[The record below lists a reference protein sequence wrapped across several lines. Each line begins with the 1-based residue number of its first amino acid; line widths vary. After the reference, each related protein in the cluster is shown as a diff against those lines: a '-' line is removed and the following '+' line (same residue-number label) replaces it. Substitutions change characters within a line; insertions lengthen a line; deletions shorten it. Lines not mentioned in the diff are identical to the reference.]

1 MAGSLGE
8 AQLQLTVDE
17 TAFSAGLSKA
27 AAEASRKGAQIQK
40 ALESRQAKVDSNQG
54 LVNRL
59 QKEALS
65 ADASRKALIAQRISY
80 IRAENAEQ
88 IKGIAILKAK
98 LAENNK
104 LVNSYRQATAEA
116 KKGGLGMLGA
126 LGSLAAGVGAAS
138 VVQQVAAIGQESQ
151 RTKIQLEALASS
163 YGEVEQ
169 ASAAVGRIQ
178 KVLGVSAIE
187 ARQGYSQ
194 LYAALRGTGVSAAQL
209 EVLYVGLNKA
219 ARLSGAGTQEAA
231 GALLQL
237 KQGLA
242 SGALAGD
249 ELRSVLE
256 TMPAL
261 TQQLAATMGVT
272 VGELKKLGSEGKI
285 TSDILYQAAAALAGS
300 QAPAKTTVESLGAAW
315 ADLKEKI
322 AEAIGPALL
331 DSMATLA
338 AGVAA
343 FAKFL
348 EAAKEPLFE
357 IVTGVFGFVK
367 AVGPMVAGIL
377 AVRKAMQAW
386 ALATKAVAAA
396 QAFVLALTGPAGI
409 GLVIAAAGAAALA
422 YAGLDK
428 AMGAIEGTAKGVRDE
443 AAKARAEFE
452 RLRNA
457 TDSVKPNQSKIKAD
471 YDKER
476 SKSGI
481 ASDNALR
488 RAQAT
493 LGLEKQALAVA
504 QAQLQID
511 EARARA
517 ANARQ
522 NANAAPNNG
531 KLRAQAEA
539 AAADLETA
547 MIKGGEAMKA
557 AAQSAADELKQAGD
571 QLRNA
576 LRSNLD
582 LLNKETRQRVLN
594 EARGSLNKSLAT
606 GRFDNQAVLAGVK
619 TNQDLLNMA
628 SKLEGINS
636 SFDQYSKAQDNV
648 ARVQEQLDV
657 SFKDL
662 GVKMEDVAAALVKN
676 TEAERNIKLNVTV
689 NADGTY
695 NISQTEAQAAL
706 Y

>member
-1 MAGSLGE
+1 VAGSLGE
-8 AQLQLTVDE
+8 AQLQLTVDQ

-27 AAEASRKGAQIQK
+27 AAEASRKGTQIQK
-40 ALESRQAKVDSNQG
+40 ALESRQAKVDDNQG
-54 LVNRL
+54 LINRL

-65 ADASRKALIAQRISY
+65 ADASRKALIAQRIGY
-80 IRAENAEQ
+80 LKAENAEQ

-104 LVNSYRQATAEA
+104 LVDSYRQASAEA
-116 KKGGLGMLGA
+116 QKGGLGMLGS
-126 LGSLAAGVGAAS
+126 LGSLAAGIGAAA

-194 LYAALRGTGVSAAQL
+194 LYAALRGTGISAAQL

-242 SGALAGD
+242 SGALSGD

-256 TMPAL
+256 SMPAL
-261 TQQLAATMGVT
+261 TQQLAATMGVS

-322 AEAIGPALL
+322 AEAVGPALL
-331 DSMATLA
+331 DSMATMGTA
-338 AGVAA
+338 VAT
-343 FAKFL
+343 FAKYL
-348 EAAKEPLFE
+348 ESAKEPLIQ
-357 IVTGVFGFVK
+357 IVKDVFGFVK
-367 AVGPMVAGIL
+367 AVGPMVVGIL
-377 AVRKAMQAW
+377 AVQKAMQAW
-386 ALATKAVAAA
+386 ALASKAVAAA
-396 QAFVLALTGPAGI
+396 QAFVI
-409 GLVIAAAGAAALA
+409 GLSGPQGVALVAAAAGAAALA

-452 RLRNA
+452 KLRASTGGIN
-457 TDSVKPNQSKIKAD
+457 PNQSKTKAD
-471 YDKER
+471 YEAER

-481 ASDNALR
+481 ASGNALR

-517 ANARQ
+517 ANAQQ
-522 NANAAPNNG
+522 NANAAPNDG
-531 KLRAQAEA
+531 KLKAQAEA
-539 AAADLETA
+539 AAAELKTA
-547 MIKGGEAMKA
+547 MIEAANAMKS
-557 AAQSAADELKQAGD
+557 AAQSAADELTQAGD
-571 QLRNA
+571 QLRNT

-582 LLNKETRQRVLN
+582 LLNAETRKRVVD
-594 EARGSLNKSLAT
+594 EAQSSLNKSLNT
-606 GRFDNQAVLAGVK
+606 GRYDTTAILAGIK
-619 TNQDLLNMA
+619 TNQDILDMA
-628 SKLEGINS
+628 SKLEGINA
-636 SFDQYSKAQDNV
+636 SFDQYDQAQNNV
-648 ARVQEQLDV
+648 AKTQEQLGV
-657 SFKDL
+657 SMTDL
-662 GVKMEDVAAALVKN
+662 GVKLNDAAAAIIGLAKKDWNVYVNGAATNSYGDMVAA
-676 TEAERNIKLNVTV
+676 V
-689 NADGTY
+689 NRG
-695 NISQTEAQAAL
+695 I
-706 Y
+706 

>member
-8 AQLQLTVDE
+8 AQLQLTVDQ

-27 AAEASRKGAQIQK
+27 EAEARRKGAQIQK

-54 LVNRL
+54 LINRL

-65 ADASRKALIAQRISY
+65 ADASRKALIAQRLGY

-116 KKGGLGMLGA
+116 KKGGLGMLSS
-126 LGSLAAGVGAAS
+126 LGSLAAGIGAAS

-242 SGALAGD
+242 SGALSGD
-249 ELRSVLE
+249 ELRAVLE

-331 DSMATLA
+331 DSMATLG

-343 FAKFL
+343 FAKYL
-348 EAAKEPLFE
+348 ESAKEPLIE

-367 AVGPMVAGIL
+367 AVGPMVVGIL

-386 ALATKAVAAA
+386 ALANKAVAAT
-396 QAFVLALTGPAGI
+396 QAFVLALSGPAGI
-409 GLVIAAAGAAALA
+409 GLVIAAAGAAGLA

-452 RLRNA
+452 KLRASTGGIN
-457 TDSVKPNQSKIKAD
+457 PNQSKTKAD
-471 YDKER
+471 YDTER

-517 ANARQ
+517 ANAQQ
-522 NANAAPNNG
+522 NANAAPNDG

-619 TNQDLLNMA
+619 TNKDLIDMA

-695 NISQTEAQAAL
+695 NISQTESQAAL

>member
-1 MAGSLGE
+1 VAGSLGE
-8 AQLQLTVDE
+8 AQLQLTVDQ
-17 TAFSAGLSKA
+17 TAFSTGLSKA

-40 ALESRQAKVDSNQG
+40 ALESRQAKVDGNQE

-65 ADASRKALIAQRISY
+65 ADASRKALIAQRIGY
-80 IRAENAEQ
+80 LKAENAEQ

-104 LVNSYRQATAEA
+104 LVNSYRQASAEA
-116 KKGGLGMLGA
+116 IKGGSGMLGS
-126 LGSLAAGVGAAS
+126 LGSLAAGIGAAA

-242 SGALAGD
+242 SGALSGD

-256 TMPAL
+256 SMPAL
-261 TQQLAATMGVT
+261 TQQLATTMGVS

-285 TSDILYQAAAALAGS
+285 TSDILYRAAAALAGS
-300 QAPAKTTVESLGAAW
+300 QAPAKTTVETLGAAW

-331 DSMATLA
+331 DSMATLGV
-338 AGVAA
+338 GVAA
-343 FAKFL
+343 FAKYL
-348 EAAKEPLFE
+348 ESAKEPLIQ

-367 AVGPMVAGIL
+367 AVGPMVIGIL
-377 AVRKAMQAW
+377 AVQKAMQAW
-386 ALATKAVAAA
+386 ALASKAVAAA
-396 QAFVLALTGPAGI
+396 QAFVIALTGPQGVA
-409 GLVIAAAGAAALA
+409 LVAAAAGAAALA
-422 YAGLDK
+422 YAGLNK

-452 RLRNA
+452 KLRASTGGLN
-457 TDSVKPNQSKIKAD
+457 PNQSKTKAD
-471 YDKER
+471 YEAER

-481 ASDNALR
+481 TSDNALR

-493 LGLEKQALAVA
+493 LGLEQQALAVA
-504 QAQLQID
+504 EAQLQID

-517 ANARQ
+517 ANAQQ
-522 NANAAPNNG
+522 NANAAPNDG
-531 KLRAQAEA
+531 KLKAQAEA

-571 QLRNA
+571 QLRNT

-619 TNQDLLNMA
+619 TNQDLLDMA

-695 NISQTEAQAAL
+695 SISQTEAQAAL